1 MKGKLFLIPT
11 PLGENFT
18 IQNINSDVIKTLQGI
33 RFLIA
38 EELKTARRFL
48 KKLDPSCP
56 IDDITF
62 FVLNEHT
69 TPQEFEQYL
78 KVAENGNDVGLLT
91 EAGCPAIAD
100 PGSQVVNIAHKN
112 EIKVVPLVGPSSIT
126 LALMASGLNGQKFA
140 FWGYLPV
147 KQNERKIKI
156 KQIEKRSKLE
166 NQTQIFIETPYR
178 NISLFNDIIAVCE
191 PETQLCIASNITQ
204 YDEFILT
211 MKIKKWKLKI
221 PDIHKKPTVFLL
233 LS

>member
-18 IQNINSDVIKTLQGI
+18 SQNINSDVIKTLQGI

-78 KVAENGNDVGLLT
+78 KVAENGNNVGLLT

>member
-78 KVAENGNDVGLLT
+78 KVAENGNNVGLLT

>member
-78 KVAENGNDVGLLT
+78 KVAENGNNVGLLT

-156 KQIEKRSKLE
+156 KQIEKHSKLE